1 MRFSHVAFEKNE
13 SLEFRELS
21 PRDLRLYAGSRCQ
34 RRYGLMTLDLRDG
47 FLKHLKLEGAS
58 LHTRK
63 NYKLDL
69 DHFYVWVAQRDL
81 LALSSRDLRSYAAT
95 LFGKLEPASIARKI
109 SALKSFFRF
118 LVKTNA
124 LEVSPAADL
133 ILPKIPKKLPKFL
146 VQEEAGRFVETD
158 RVRDRAILETLY
170 GAGLRVSELTGLL
183 LQNVDLEEGWV
194 RVHGKG
200 NKERMI
206 PLGRKAIDALKAYL
220 KFRGAS
226 EKVREKTGPVFIN
239 SKTRALTPRTIQ
251 RIVRGRAVLSGL
263 VKKTTP
269 HTLRHSYA
277 THLLEAGADLR
288 GIQDL
293 LGHSS
298 LSTTQKYTQ
307 VSLQH
312 LMDVY
317 DKAHPKA

>member
-1 MRFSHVAFEKNE
+1 MKTISDGVEK
-13 SLEFRELS
+13 F
-21 PRDLRLYAGSRCQ
+21 
-34 RRYGLMTLDLRDG
+34 LD
-47 FLKHLKLEGAS
+47 HLKLEASS

-69 DHFYVWVAQRDL
+69 NHFIAWARGRDL
-81 LALSSRDLRSYAAT
+81 KSLSSRDLRSYAAT
-95 LFGKLEPASIARKI
+95 LFGKLDPTTIARRI

-118 LVKTNA
+118 LVKTEV

-133 ILPKIPKKLPKFL
+133 ILPKLPKKLPRFL
-146 VQEEAGRFVETD
+146 VQEEAGRFVETE

-183 LQNVDLEEGWV
+183 LENIDLDEGWV
-194 RVHGKG
+194 RVKGKG

-206 PLGRKAIDALKAYL
+206 PLGRKAVEALKEYL
-220 KFRGAS
+220 KIRKNS
-226 EKVREKTGPVFIN
+226 EKTGPVFVRSGKNSEKDSEKN
-239 SKTRALTPRTIQ
+239 SKTNFKPQALTTRTIQ
-251 RIVRGRAVLSGL
+251 RIVRTRAALSGL